1 MNNSNTL
8 YLIYKNTINN
18 LIDILNDFSNKNN
31 IQNILFKNQYRRFYL
46 GILLVF
52 IGIILNIIL

>member
-1 MNNSNTL
+1 MNSSNNL

-18 LIDILNDFSNKNN
+18 LINILNEFSNKGN
-31 IQNILFKNQYRRFYL
+31 IYNILFKDQYRRFYL

-52 IGIILNIIL
+52 IGIVLNIIL

>member
-1 MNNSNTL
+1 MNKSNTL

-31 IQNILFKNQYRRFYL
+31 IKNILLKNQYRRFYL

>member
-1 MNNSNTL
+1 MNKSNTL

-18 LIDILNDFSNKNN
+18 LIDLLNDFSNKNN
-31 IQNILFKNQYRRFYL
+31 IKNILLKNQYRRFYL

>member
-1 MNNSNTL
+1 MNNSNIL

>member
-1 MNNSNTL
+1 MNKSNTL
-8 YLIYKNTINN
+8 YLIYKNTVNN

-31 IQNILFKNQYRRFYL
+31 IKNILLKNQYRRFYL